1 MTKLRLVQ
9 DGLVIALGL
18 LDGTRRSRKKVTAA
32 NVAFYTIKYLRSGR
46 RSTGY
51 RKADAMHP
59 AARLNGRCRVH
70 SFEERVA
77 IDRSTDEPLTLGEIL
92 PARDDD
98 PAVEACRRLDWT
110 NLIQQLDEITKAVLV
125 CLASCEELTGLVKR
139 FRKSRS
145 TIQNVKERL
154 AKVVRERLGEDI
166 LRQIQERPGWHNDM
180 HVTREKLACRWERST
195 T

>member
-110 NLIQQLDEITKAVLV
+110 NLIQQLD
-125 CLASCEELTGLVKR
+125 R
-139 FRKSRS
+139 
-145 TIQNVKERL
+145 
-154 AKVVRERLGEDI
+154 
-166 LRQIQERPGWHNDM
+166 
-180 HVTREKLACRWERST
+180 
-195 T
+195 